1 MTIKALE
8 KKRLDYKADRLILF
22 KNKCEDAVKAKA
34 KERQACGQGGVLL
47 VEKFPQANAKAR
59 DELGKMAG
67 GANEW
72 SISCELGIRV

>member
-1 MTIKALE
+1 M
-8 KKRLDYKADRLILF
+8 
-22 KNKCEDAVKAKA
+22 KAKA